1 MPKQRKTARELADM
15 IVAEIG
21 IGGVQIAVFKSSV
34 YGWDASIITAPA
46 QAENARA
53 RSMLGPILI
62 KLRTKYDL
70 SESY

>member
-21 IGGVQIAVFKSSV
+21 VSGVQIAVFKSSV
-34 YGWDASIITAPA
+34 WDASIITTPA